1 MGEAVLITSGKGGA
15 GKSTFAVNC
24 GAALAQLGR
33 RVLIVDADAGLRS
46 VDLMLSVQDSVVY
59 DLSDVL
65 AGRCEPFKAI
75 LAAGV
80 EGLSVL
86 PAPLDPADESFEPEG
101 MRRLCRGLTNYYD
114 FVLIDSA
121 AGMGRSV
128 MTAAA
133 GAGRA
138 VILAV
143 PDPVGVRDAARI
155 AAALEAQG
163 ITNLRLVLNRV
174 RPSLVRHR
182 AAIALDRAIDS
193 AAVQLLGVVPEDEA
207 VVLAGFEGRPA
218 VLDRK
223 TRKSAAEAFRHIARR
238 LNGEDVPLMGL

>member
-24 GAALAQLGR
+24 GAALARLGR

-46 VDLMLSVQDSVVY
+46 VDLLLSVQDNVVY

-65 AGRCEPFKAI
+65 AGRCEPVKAI
-75 LAAGV
+75 LATGV
-80 EGLSVL
+80 DGLSVL
-86 PAPLDPADESFEPEG
+86 PAPLDPADEAFEPEG
-101 MRRLCRGLTNYYD
+101 MHRLCRGLANYYD

-121 AGMGRSV
+121 AGMGPGV

-138 VILAV
+138 AILAV
-143 PDPVGVRDAARI
+143 PDPVGVRDAGRM
-155 AAALEAQG
+155 AAALEKQG
-163 ITNLRLVLNRV
+163 LTELRLVLNRV
-174 RPSLVRHR
+174 RPRLVRRR
-182 AAIALDRAIDS
+182 AAAALDRAIDS

-207 VVLAGFEGRPA
+207 VVLAAFEGRPVA
-218 VLDRK
+218 MEKR
-223 TRKSAAEAFRHIARR
+223 TRKNAAEAFGNIARR
-238 LNGEDVPLMGL
+238 LTGEEVPLMRL